1 MLTVREWN
9 ERIDTFI
16 REENEKAGTVMP
28 VHRIF
33 CQDDSDRSGGGLY
46 NETVTVDTIGRFA
59 RALGDSNPLYSDP
72 HYAESSVMRGI
83 VAPPLIECC
92 ICSTFIGGRMPRLRG
107 LQVFDAGTKWERFVP
122 IRPGDCFRAETAY
135 LGIEEITKSGAD
147 SRLLRR
153 NHAVRLFN
161 QNNELVSLVTARS
174 LIRCAAPVPGESA
187 AAGERSGERVDQA
200 DRTILECRP
209 RYSMEQLEEVYDNLD
224 AQLRGD
230 FRRGGEVRHWEA
242 VEIGE
247 ALPREIMGPYDESD
261 GNSLMAAIGAAN
273 AFATK
278 WAAIRGRRKN
288 EIVDPETGA
297 LRHPIDRHSS
307 DAVARAQGSPR
318 AIVYG
323 LHSQSLLGK
332 LAGDWMGDA
341 GMLRSLDCRCKK
353 PVYYGDLSVQTGT
366 VTGKYEE
373 NGRYLVTL
381 RLQAMRQDGVVH
393 TDADAVVELPI

>member
-1 MLTVREWN
+1 
-9 ERIDTFI
+9 
-16 REENEKAGTVMP
+16 
-28 VHRIF
+28 
-33 CQDDSDRSGGGLY
+33 
-46 NETVTVDTIGRFA
+46 
-59 RALGDSNPLYSDP
+59 
-72 HYAESSVMRGI
+72 
-83 VAPPLIECC
+83 
-92 ICSTFIGGRMPRLRG
+92 
-107 LQVFDAGTKWERFVP
+107 
-122 IRPGDCFRAETAY
+122 
-135 LGIEEITKSGAD
+135 
-147 SRLLRR
+147 
-153 NHAVRLFN
+153 
-161 QNNELVSLVTARS
+161 
-174 LIRCAAPVPGESA
+174 
-187 AAGERSGERVDQA
+187 
-200 DRTILECRP
+200 
-209 RYSMEQLEEVYDNLD
+209 
-224 AQLRGD
+224 
-230 FRRGGEVRHWEA
+230 
-242 VEIGE
+242 
-247 ALPREIMGPYDESD
+247 MGPYDESD

-288 EIVDPETGA
+288 GIVDPETGA

-353 PVYYGDLSVQTGT
+353 PVYYGDLSVQTGS

-373 NGRYLVTL
+373 NGRYFVTL